1 MFQDLNITEDGFFSD
16 ESIIG
21 IHLLNRSEEK
31 GYARQHNLLPKT
43 WIDIHFGGEI
53 PIIVTGE
60 ITNLEEDQIEIT
72 TYPEMKTIYIDFA
85 YQGIPIHMP
94 IEKNLIRNKPEPL
107 QNITSLLMFK
117 KD

>member
-1 MFQDLNITEDGFFSD
+1 M
-16 ESIIG
+16 
-21 IHLLNRSEEK
+21 
-31 GYARQHNLLPKT
+31 LPKT

-94 IEKNLIRNKPEPL
+94 IEKILIRNKPEPL
-107 QNITSLLMFK
+107 QNITSLIDVQERLNEDENITLESK
-117 KD
+117 LNNNKLIWNLHLKVSLL